1 MNLMKKTICR
11 QCNNEMIFKF
21 SNFSP
26 KQILLYWENCFS
38 YNEYLINNDLFDK
51 SLGQNI
57 NLSKS
62 IICKKCNKSY
72 CSKCY
77 WLHKDI
83 ITNVKLKPIIIKT
96 KGKPRQKNIFQLQHI
111 QMKQ

>member
-21 SNFSP
+21 SIFSP
-26 KQILLYWENCFS
+26 KQILLYCENCFS

-62 IICKKCNKSY
+62 IICKKCNKLIVVNAIY
-72 CSKCY
+72 C
-77 WLHKDI
+77 
-83 ITNVKLKPIIIKT
+83 IK
-96 KGKPRQKNIFQLQHI
+96 ILS
-111 QMKQ
+111 QMLN